1 MLQYPNPSV
10 SGAHLEFRQRSL
22 VHQSHGLWPSEKW
35 PVIRQ
40 KPLAGKCLPAP
51 FHTSC
56 SINLSIAAGGVQKNT
71 HFLHVICGL
80 KVCCNIYYQK
90 DASLAQICYD
100 FPEIVSV
107 NGWIQTVEKMW
118 RSHLTDFSFSFLC
131 PLKRNTHHDEIN
143 CNVKLSNK

>member
-90 DASLAQICYD
+90 DSSLDSNLLWFSRNC
-100 FPEIVSV
+100 VSKWLNSNCGEDV
-107 NGWIQTVEKMW
+107 KKSLDRLFFFFFM
-118 RSHLTDFSFSFLC
+118 SFKKKHAPWWDQLQCKAF
-131 PLKRNTHHDEIN
+131 K
-143 CNVKLSNK
+143 